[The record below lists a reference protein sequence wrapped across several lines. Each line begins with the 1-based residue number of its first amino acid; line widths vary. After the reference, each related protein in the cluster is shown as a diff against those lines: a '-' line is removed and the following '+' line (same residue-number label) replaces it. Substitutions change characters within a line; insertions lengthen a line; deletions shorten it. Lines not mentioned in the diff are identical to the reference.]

1 VKARRKSLHIQNS
14 DSPIFSGT
22 QELFDSET
30 ALIGYTTSIVE
41 KFHKYLNL
49 QQRVIEHHG
58 KLLEFGAGT
67 GFLAEIFRQKF
78 KISPVCVEL
87 SPDLISTIKSKKFEC
102 HQYLRE
108 TPQSFSAIYTSNVLE
123 HIQDDSE
130 ILTQLYEK
138 ITPGGVIGIYVPAH
152 QFLFSTMDEQ
162 IGHVR
167 RYSKKD
173 LMAKTK
179 SAGFEIKRVQY
190 DDFLGFFAS
199 LVVKLIGYKN
209 KANLGSA
216 RSLLIY
222 DRLIYPVSR
231 ALDTLGFKYL
241 VGKNLF
247 IVAEKQ
253 PFEIGA
259 E

>member
-1 VKARRKSLHIQNS
+1 MKDKRDTSHIQNS
-14 DSPIFSGT
+14 ESPMFSGT
-22 QELFDSET
+22 QQLLDSEST
-30 ALIGYTTSIVE
+30 LIGYTTSIIE
-41 KFHKYLNL
+41 KFYKYLNL
-49 QQRVIEHHG
+49 QQRIIEHKG

-87 SPDLISTIKSKKFEC
+87 SPDLISMIKLKKFEC
-102 HQYLRE
+102 HQYLHE
-108 TPQSFSAIYTSNVLE
+108 TPQNFSAIYTSNVLE
-123 HIQDDSE
+123 HIQEDSE

-138 ITPGGVIGIYVPAH
+138 LTPGGVIGIYVPAH

-179 SAGFEIKRVQY
+179 RAGFEIKRVQY

-216 RSLLIY
+216 RSLLFY
-222 DRLIYPVSR
+222 DQFIYPVSR
-231 ALDTLGFKYL
+231 TLDILGFRHL
-241 VGKNLF
+241 VGKNLL
-247 IVAEKQ
+247 IIAEKQ
-253 PFEIGA
+253 SFKVGEL
-259 E
+259 